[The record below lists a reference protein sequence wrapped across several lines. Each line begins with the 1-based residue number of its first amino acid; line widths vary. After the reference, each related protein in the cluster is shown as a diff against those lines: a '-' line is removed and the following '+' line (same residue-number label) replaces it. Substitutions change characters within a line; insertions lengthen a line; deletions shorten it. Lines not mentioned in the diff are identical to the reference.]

1 MNGEAAGVVV
11 EWVLGI
17 ILTLGYAGVVL
28 LVALD
33 NVFPPIPSEAI
44 LPLAGVVSGQGHLW
58 LPGVI
63 AAATVGSVAGAL
75 PLYGLGFWLGEE
87 RLRRLI
93 RERGRWVLLCEADLD
108 KAQAWFDRHGPEA
121 VLIGRLFPVARS
133 LISVPAG
140 LQHMAL
146 WKFSLYTVIGTAL
159 FDGALIGLG
168 WWLGSQWEQV
178 EQYASWFEY
187 AALALMAGLVGRFI
201 WKRVRGGGAVCEQ
214 QSDEDGD
221 RAGTRPDDQRFERPR
236 DQPEEQWA
244 DDVRVVGAGRDRR

>member
-1 MNGEAAGVVV
+1 MLGALVGWVMNVVA
-11 EWVLGI
+11 
-17 ILTLGYAGVVL
+17 TLGYPGLFAL
-28 LVALD
+28 LVLE
-33 NVFPPIPSEAI
+33 NVFPPIPSEVI
-44 LPLAGVVSGQGHLW
+44 LPLAGFLTGQGQLQFHWAVL
-58 LPGVI
+58 
-63 AAATVGSVAGAL
+63 AATAGSLVGAYI
-75 PLYGLGFWLGEE
+75 LYGLGAWLGED
-87 RLRRLI
+87 RLRGLI
-93 RERGRWVLLCEADLD
+93 RDRGRWVLLCEADLD
-108 KAQAWFDRHGPEA
+108 KAQGWFDRHGAEA